1 MIRFDKI
8 KLIYFKISSMKRL
21 AFILIV
27 LIIST
32 GKIFAQT
39 PAADRVLGNWLNA
52 EKDARIEIYKTG
64 NKYYGKI
71 IWGKNIFNP
80 DGSSRTDLKNPNE
93 KLRSRLLLNLVILTN
108 FTYDDGEWN
117 GGKIYDPKNGKTYSC
132 FMKLDGSNLK
142 IKGYIGI
149 TLLGRT
155 TIWTRG

>member
-1 MIRFDKI
+1 
-8 KLIYFKISSMKRL
+8 MKRL
-21 AFILIV
+21 AFILII

-39 PAADRVLGNWLNA
+39 AASDKILGNWLNA
-52 EKDARIEIYKTG
+52 EKDARIEIYKTD
-64 NKYYGKI
+64 NKYYGKV

-80 DGSSRTDLKNPNE
+80 DGSSRTDLKNPDE
-93 KLRSRLLLNLVILTN
+93 KLKSRLLLNLVILTN

-132 FMKLDGSNLK
+132 FMKLEGSSLK
-142 IKGYIGI
+142 IRGYIGI

>member
-80 DGSSRTDLKNPNE
+80 DGSSRTDRKNPDE
-93 KLRSRLLLNLVILTN
+93 KLKSRLLLNLVILTN

-117 GGKIYDPKNGKTYSC
+117 GGKIYDPKSGKTYSC

>member
-1 MIRFDKI
+1 
-8 KLIYFKISSMKRL
+8 MKRL

-32 GKIFAQT
+32 SKIFAQT

-64 NKYYGKI
+64 SKYYGKI

-93 KLRSRLLLNLVILTN
+93 KLKSRLLLNLVILTN